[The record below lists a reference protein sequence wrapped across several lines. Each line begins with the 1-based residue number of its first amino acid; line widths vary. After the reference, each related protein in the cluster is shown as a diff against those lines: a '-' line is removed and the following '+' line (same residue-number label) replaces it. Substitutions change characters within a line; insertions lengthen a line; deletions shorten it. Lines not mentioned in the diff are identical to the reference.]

1 MKEKFRLDKLL
12 VLNNYAENVNKAKAL
27 IMSGNVFV
35 NEIKIEKPGTKFLNN
50 IEIRIKKKLH
60 SWVSRGGIKL
70 DHALNQINIKLDS
83 KVCADLGSSTGG
95 FTEVLLSRKVERVY
109 AIDVG
114 KGLLNWKIFTDCR
127 VITLESTNVRRL
139 SLEEISP
146 TVSFI
151 TCDLSFISMTKGLE
165 KIIQTEKKDIAI
177 LALIKPQFELS
188 KNMIGKNGVVT
199 NNKYRKLAIKKISDW
214 FQKNGWIKKKI
225 IKSPITGMAGN
236 EEYFIY
242 CVK

>member
-1 MKEKFRLDKLL
+1 MREKFRLDKLL

-35 NEIKIEKPGTKFLNN
+35 NEIKIEKPGTRFLNN

-70 DHALNQINIKLDS
+70 DHALSQLNIKLDN

-109 AIDVG
+109 AVDVG

-127 VITLESTNVRRL
+127 VVTLESTNVRRL

-165 KIIQTEKKDIAI
+165 KIIQTEKKDIGI
-177 LALIKPQFELS
+177 LALIKLS
-188 KNMIGKNGVVT
+188 LIH
-199 NNKYRKLAIKKISDW
+199 I
-214 FQKNGWIKKKI
+214 
-225 IKSPITGMAGN
+225 
-236 EEYFIY
+236 
-242 CVK
+242 